1 MLGWLKSSIS
11 RRSQE
16 LDASYVSRII
26 AKYGE
31 LLETHPAA
39 YMDERW
45 LPVSKKQMRRVL
57 KAAWKTAPTAEMRN
71 YVEVVWPLLSM
82 FQPRIG
88 PVPVDAA
95 ERDGTAE
102 SLKMLHEYLRLCERT
117 KAESAR
123 DYAEMREF
131 TRTNPVSE
139 PRLPRVNLGINK

>member
-11 RRSQE
+11 RRSRE

-102 SLKMLHEYLRLCERT
+102 SLKMLHEYLRLCERA

-131 TRTNPVSE
+131 TRTNPISE
-139 PRLPRVNLGINK
+139 PRLPRVSLGINK